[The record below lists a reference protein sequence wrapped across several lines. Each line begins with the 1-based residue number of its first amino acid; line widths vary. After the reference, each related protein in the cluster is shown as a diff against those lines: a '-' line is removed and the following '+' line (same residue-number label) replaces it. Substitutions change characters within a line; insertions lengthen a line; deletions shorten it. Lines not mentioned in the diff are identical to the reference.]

1 MLKIGDFSRLSQIS
15 IRMLRH
21 YDELGLLIPESTD
34 PFTGY
39 RYYGEAQLSD
49 ARKISMLKAM
59 GFPLAEIV
67 GILAIFEDSEQLR
80 PYLLRQRE
88 TLAKEEEILRRKQRL
103 LENALG
109 RIGKDEWNMKYEVKQ
124 NTLPRRFAACVR
136 QVIPTYAHEGR
147 LWHIMMQETAPLNLP
162 PAPSRNCMAIM
173 HDEAYVENN
182 PDVEIQM
189 ITDRLYPPTEHVVFR
204 ELPELDYVSVT
215 FEGDYSKISEV
226 SETIAD
232 WMREEGCI
240 FAGAMFNIYHVGP
253 HDTQNPDEWVTEVCA
268 PVRRK

>member
-124 NTLPRRFAACVR
+124 NTLPRRF
-136 QVIPTYAHEGR
+136 
-147 LWHIMMQETAPLNLP
+147 
-162 PAPSRNCMAIM
+162 S
-173 HDEAYVENN
+173 
-182 PDVEIQM
+182 
-189 ITDRLYPPTEHVVFR
+189 
-204 ELPELDYVSVT
+204 
-215 FEGDYSKISEV
+215 IS
-226 SETIAD
+226 
-232 WMREEGCI
+232 
-240 FAGAMFNIYHVGP
+240 
-253 HDTQNPDEWVTEVCA
+253 
-268 PVRRK
+268 

>member
-88 TLAKEEEILRRKQRL
+88 TLAKEKEILRRKQRL

-136 QVIPTYAHEGR
+136 QVIPTSAACTLQKLHGN
-147 LWHIMMQETAPLNLP
+147 HA
-162 PAPSRNCMAIM
+162 
-173 HDEAYVENN
+173 
-182 PDVEIQM
+182 
-189 ITDRLYPPTEHVVFR
+189 
-204 ELPELDYVSVT
+204 
-215 FEGDYSKISEV
+215 
-226 SETIAD
+226 
-232 WMREEGCI
+232 
-240 FAGAMFNIYHVGP
+240 
-253 HDTQNPDEWVTEVCA
+253 
-268 PVRRK
+268 

>member
-88 TLAKEEEILRRKQRL
+88 THATEE
-103 LENALG
+103 
-109 RIGKDEWNMKYEVKQ
+109 
-124 NTLPRRFAACVR
+124 
-136 QVIPTYAHEGR
+136 
-147 LWHIMMQETAPLNLP
+147 
-162 PAPSRNCMAIM
+162 
-173 HDEAYVENN
+173 
-182 PDVEIQM
+182 
-189 ITDRLYPPTEHVVFR
+189 
-204 ELPELDYVSVT
+204 
-215 FEGDYSKISEV
+215 
-226 SETIAD
+226 
-232 WMREEGCI
+232 
-240 FAGAMFNIYHVGP
+240 
-253 HDTQNPDEWVTEVCA
+253 
-268 PVRRK
+268 